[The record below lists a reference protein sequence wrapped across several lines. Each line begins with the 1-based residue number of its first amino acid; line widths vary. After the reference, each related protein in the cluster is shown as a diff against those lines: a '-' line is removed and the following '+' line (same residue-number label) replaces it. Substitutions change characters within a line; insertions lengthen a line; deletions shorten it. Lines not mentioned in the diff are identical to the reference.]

1 MRYDSQIS
9 YIRKIDSSGSGP
21 RKGFFMSVRIGIIMD
36 PIESI
41 NFKKDT
47 TLVILL
53 AAQTRE
59 CEIFYMLQSDLY
71 ADQGVPWASMR
82 ALSVY
87 DDENKWFQFGE
98 TYERRL
104 SDLDIILM
112 RKDPPFDLNY
122 IYSTYLLE
130 TAHRCGTI
138 VVNDPRSLRDCN
150 EKFYATQFPQ
160 CCPPVLIAS
169 DAEKLKAFHQKH
181 RDVIFKPLNGM
192 GGNSIF
198 RVKSDDTNLSVIL
211 ETLTE
216 GGKRQTMAQRYLPEI
231 EYGDKRI
238 LLIDGSPIDYCLARV
253 PAAGE
258 SRGNLAAGGNG
269 EVQELSDRDRWI
281 CDQLGPALRQKGLTF
296 VGIDVIGDY
305 LTEINVTSPTCVK
318 EIDKVSNVDIP
329 GELIDCILNKLSQR
343 L

>member
-1 MRYDSQIS
+1 MGYDSL
-9 YIRKIDSSGSGP
+9 YNYTEN
-21 RKGFFMSVRIGIIMD
+21 VRPIENDGIVGNLMATQIGIIMD

-47 TLVILL
+47 TLAILL
-53 AAQTRE
+53 AAQQRN

-71 ADQGVPWASMR
+71 SDQGTPWASMR

-87 DDENKWFQFGE
+87 DDENEWYKLGE
-98 TYERRL
+98 KHEREL
-104 SDLDIILM
+104 SELDVIFM
-112 RKDPPFDLNY
+112 RKDPPFDLDY

-130 TAHRCGTI
+130 AAHQLGTL
-138 VVNDPRSLRDCN
+138 VVNNPQSLRDCN

-160 CCPPVLIAS
+160 CCPPVLVAS
-169 DAEKLKAFHQKH
+169 ATEKLKAFHQKYE
-181 RDVIFKPLNGM
+181 DVIFKPLDGM
-192 GGNSIF
+192 GGSSIF

-216 GGKRQTMAQRYLPEI
+216 GGRRQTMAQKYLPEI
-231 EYGDKRI
+231 ENGDKRI
-238 LLIDGSPIDYCLARV
+238 LLIDGSPIDHCLARV
-253 PAAGE
+253 PAIGE

-281 CDQLGPALRQKGLTF
+281 CGQIGPALSQKGLIF

-318 EIDKVSNVDIP
+318 EIDKVSNLDIP
-329 GELIDCILNKLSQR
+329 GKLIDCVLEKLS
-343 L
+343 